1 MHYINER
8 YAILE
13 AMEPQSIAASGTAT
27 GKFIDTQTRKT
38 FTFSALLGAVA
49 AGKSVKVELLASA
62 SADGTAAA
70 PVGEVTY
77 TAPAGGVPGHVVNV
91 SGHVNAL
98 RDRYLAL
105 RVTNSGT
112 AALLASAVLV
122 ADSASN
128 PEDTGGTTL
137 VV

>member
-1 MHYINER
+1 MNYINER

-13 AMEPQSIAASGTAT
+13 AVEPQNIAASGTAT
-27 GKFIDTQTRKT
+27 GRFFDTQTRKT

-49 AGKSVKVELLASA
+49 AGKSVKVELLASTA
-62 SADGTAAA
+62 ADGSGPEA
-70 PVGEVTY
+70 VGEIVY
-77 TAPAGGVPGHVVNV
+77 TAPAGGVSGHVVTV
-91 SGHVNAL
+91 SGHVSAL
-98 RDRYLAL
+98 RARYLAL

-112 AALLASAVLV
+112 AALLASAVLI
-122 ADSASN
+122 ADAASN